1 MEGGKLW
8 EETLRELR
16 SRIPEESFEAW
27 LKGTKGVGVDGDSL
41 VVGVPSS
48 FVLEWLD
55 KRMRPII
62 EETLSKV
69 SGRSLNLRFEVLGA
83 TSKKPSPFNPKYTFS
98 SFIVGDSNRLAHA
111 AALAVAENP
120 GGSYNPLFIYG
131 GVGLGKTHLLHAIG
145 NKTYERMK
153 VLYTT
158 AEQFT
163 NEFIL
168 AIKERRTED
177 FREKY
182 RTVDILLIDDIHFIA
197 GKEQTQEGIFHTFN
211 DLHNA
216 GKQIVISSDR
226 HPRSLPLLEERLRSR
241 FEWGLIVDIQPPDY
255 ETRLAILQAKAEE
268 EGGAPIDVLKFIARK
283 FTSNIRELEGA
294 LNKVFA
300 FSRIFNLPLNIDT
313 AVRALQDVKERRRIT
328 KELVLEVISE
338 YFGIPVETIKGRRRD
353 KPVALA
359 RQIAMYL
366 LREELSMSWT
376 EIGKFLGGKDHST
389 VIHGYEKTAYEMD
402 INPALRREVLNIKET
417 LYSRAGEIT

>member
-1 MEGGKLW
+1 MY
-8 EETLRELR
+8 
-16 SRIPEESFEAW
+16 
-27 LKGTKGVGVDGDSL
+27 
-41 VVGVPSS
+41 
-48 FVLEWLD
+48 
-55 KRMRPII
+55 KR
-62 EETLSKV
+62 
-69 SGRSLNLRFEVLGA
+69 
-83 TSKKPSPFNPKYTFS
+83 
-98 SFIVGDSNRLAHA
+98 
-111 AALAVAENP
+111 
-120 GGSYNPLFIYG
+120 
-131 GVGLGKTHLLHAIG
+131 
-145 NKTYERMK
+145 
-153 VLYTT
+153 
-158 AEQFT
+158 Q
-163 NEFIL
+163 
-168 AIKERRTED
+168 IKERRTED